1 MFDWRWIDG
10 ERNRIV
16 LDEIGSMEASITPMV
31 FPDGEDYW
39 RWVGGGSSGFSVGT
53 VKNLIRAESGFRG
66 SGSFQWCRWVPV
78 RCNIFAWRAV
88 LGKIP
93 TVDALSYRKISVGR
107 SICVLCEFGDESV
120 EHIFTSCYVASIIWQ
135 AIASWCGINN
145 FFAFSM
151 DDLMEVHNYV
161 GLKGY
166 AKTAFQGIVI
176 ISCWRI
182 WKARNECVFDRKI
195 VRVGDLIS
203 EIKSLSFFWFSNRF
217 DKYSLSWDSWCRFT
231 FM

>member
-1 MFDWRWIDG
+1 MNGLVFDWSWIDG
-10 ERNRIV
+10 ERNSIV

-53 VKNLIRAESGFRG
+53 VKNLIRAQSGFCG
-66 SGSFQWCRWVPV
+66 SGSFRWCRWVPV

-93 TVDALSYRKISVGR
+93 TVD
-107 SICVLCEFGDESV
+107 
-120 EHIFTSCYVASIIWQ
+120 TSCYVASIIWQ

-151 DDLMEVHNYV
+151 EDLMEVHNYV

-166 AKTAFQGIVI
+166 AKSAFQGIVI
-176 ISCWRI
+176 VSCWRI
-182 WKARNECVFDRKI
+182 WKARNDCVFDRKI